1 MAALQDISLAET
13 PALMPPPGVTS
24 NFVNPTSLG
33 PVTNALLGVSLALT
47 AVFIALRM
55 VTKHLVNGR
64 YEWED
69 CGWPQSP
76 QQKSI

>member
-1 MAALQDISLAET
+1 MAALQEMNLTET

-33 PVTNALLGVSLALT
+33 PVTNTFLGVSLALT

-55 VTKHLVNGR
+55 VTKHLVDGKF
-64 YEWED
+64 EWED
-69 CGWPQSP
+69 CGWPRSP
-76 QQKSI
+76 